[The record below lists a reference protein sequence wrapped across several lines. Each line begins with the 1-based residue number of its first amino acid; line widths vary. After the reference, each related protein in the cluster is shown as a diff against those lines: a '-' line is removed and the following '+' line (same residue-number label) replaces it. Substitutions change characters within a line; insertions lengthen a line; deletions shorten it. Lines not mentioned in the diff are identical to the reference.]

1 MCGLAGLFTTDGTS
15 LAALRSTANGMAA
28 ALRHRGPD
36 DQGVWADEEAGIALG
51 FRRLSIMD
59 LSMDGHQ
66 PMRSPSGRYVLVFNG
81 EIYNFVSLRD
91 QLIGL
96 GHTFRGTSDT
106 EVLVTAIEQWGIKR
120 TLPKILGM
128 FSFGV
133 WDRRERQ
140 LHLVRDRLGIKPLFV
155 YKVPGCVA
163 FGSEIKA
170 LHSLPRFDRT
180 LDTKALGAFLRYL
193 YVPAPGCIYRHVM
206 KLLPGHVLTI
216 KDPDEGLPESSP
228 YWSLQEIAEAGLNHP
243 FEGTED
249 EAVNETDRLIRN
261 SVQSRMRADVPLGAF
276 LSGGIDS
283 SLIVALMQE
292 ASEGPTRTYTV
303 AFEEQ
308 EWNEADRAEKI
319 AAHLGTDHNTITM
332 TARDALDVVPGLPV
346 LFDEPFAS
354 ASALPNHLLCKAAG
368 REVTVALAGTGGDE
382 VFWGYNRYTYGER
395 VMRPAVRVPR
405 SVRRG
410 ASRLLSFL
418 SEDRW
423 DGIYGKDHWPGL
435 SRVDH
440 VGRKLHKLA
449 GLLDKD
455 SVVTMYRSLVSA
467 WDVPEEIL
475 AMESESAG
483 TLERVLSSRLAGG
496 GLTERCVLADQLT
509 YLPDDELAKI
519 DRVSM
524 AVGLEI
530 RVPLL
535 DHRVVEWSWR
545 LHGRQKRRRG
555 QGKWILREVLD
566 RYVPRAL
573 VDGPKMGL
581 SVPTERWLRGPLKD
595 WGDDLLSQ
603 DTLQRHGH
611 LRPEAVQAAWSHFQ
625 SRQSALDARLW
636 AVLMLQSWLEHWQHG
651 APNEVSTST

>member
-15 LAALRSTANGMAA
+15 PAALRSVANGMAA
-28 ALRHRGPD
+28 SLRHRGPD
-36 DQGVWADEEAGIALG
+36 DQGVWADEEGGIALA

-66 PMRSPSGRYVLVFNG
+66 PMLSRSGRYVLVFNG
-81 EIYNFVSLRD
+81 EIYNFLSLRD
-91 QLIGL
+91 QLVGL
-96 GHTFRGTSDT
+96 GHSFRGTGDT
-106 EVLVTAIEQWGIKR
+106 EVLVTAIEEWGITG
-120 TLPKILGM
+120 TLPKLNGM
-128 FSFGV
+128 FSLGV
-133 WDRRERQ
+133 WDRRERE

-155 YKVPGCVA
+155 YQAAGCVA

-170 LHSLPRFDRT
+170 LHSLPNFDST
-180 LDTKALGAFLRYL
+180 LDTRTLGQFLRYL
-193 YVPAPGCIYRHVM
+193 YVPAPGCIYRNVM

-216 KDPDEGLPESSP
+216 RDPDEDLPASSA
-228 YWSLQEIAEAGLNHP
+228 YWSLKEVAQAGLNHP

-249 EAVNETDRLIRN
+249 EAVRETDRLIRS
-261 SVQSRMRADVPLGAF
+261 SVQSHLRADVPLGAF

-283 SLIVALMQE
+283 SLVVALMQE
-292 ASEGPTRTYTV
+292 ESDRATRTYTV

-308 EWNEADRAEKI
+308 EWNEADRAEQI
-319 AAHLGTDHNTITM
+319 AVHLGTDHNTITM
-332 TARDALDVVPGLPV
+332 TARDALDVVPQLPV

-354 ASALPNHLLCKAAG
+354 PSALPNHLLCKAAG
-368 REVTVALAGTGGDE
+368 KEVTVALAGTGGDE
-382 VFWGYNRYTYGER
+382 GFWGYNRYTYGER
-395 VMRPAVRVPR
+395 VMRPAVRLPR

-410 ASRLLSFL
+410 ASWLLNFV

-423 DGIYGKDHWPGL
+423 DGIYGKDHWPGV
-435 SRVDH
+435 SQVSH
-440 VGRKLHKLA
+440 IGRKLHKLG
-449 GLLDKD
+449 GLLQED
-455 SVVTMYRSLVSA
+455 SVVSMYRSLVSA
-467 WDVPEEIL
+467 WDVPGEIL

-483 TLERVLSSRLAGG
+483 TLERVLNSSLSGG

-524 AVGLEI
+524 AVGLEV

-535 DHRVVEWSWR
+535 DHRILEWSWR
-545 LHGRQKRRRG
+545 LQSRHKRRRG

-595 WGDDLLSQ
+595 WGDDLLSHE
-603 DTLQRHGH
+603 TLQRHGY

-625 SRQSALDARLW
+625 SKQSALDGRLW
-636 AVLMLQSWLEHWQHG
+636 AVLMLQAWLEEWQ
-651 APNEVSTST
+651 